1 MQIYPSDTQRSL
13 FMKLI
18 SGKPLPRSQYQLSG
32 RRAVQLLSRV
42 NTTLEWVR
50 TQLYRWGISWPSNQT
65 DGVSICATTP
75 TPPSD
80 PPIQQSTYHSTSK
93 WVSEWVID
101 WLMAWLGYQCV
112 AHVDARFSA
121 TATASA
127 TAIPYAIV
135 LHINQSAEQRQKA

>member
-50 TQLYRWGISWPSNQT
+50 TQLYR
-65 DGVSICATTP
+65 
-75 TPPSD
+75 
-80 PPIQQSTYHSTSK
+80 
-93 WVSEWVID
+93 
-101 WLMAWLGYQCV
+101 
-112 AHVDARFSA
+112 
-121 TATASA
+121 
-127 TAIPYAIV
+127 
-135 LHINQSAEQRQKA
+135 